1 MRLMSPFISMDKRN
15 FLNGRYVCIAK
26 LQFIPA
32 AFIPALHLVQLQF
45 EQKCASYICNSV
57 ESAMY
62 PFILICVVCGQ
73 QKTNPISSLNGLL
86 YYKMGIIHSFTKRI
100 KVYKRE
106 REGMNRKRFF
116 ASDNKNIQNNTAA
129 VFIFFSIRCVCI

>member
-1 MRLMSPFISMDKRN
+1 MQFCRKCNVPIYFNMRRMR
-15 FLNGRYVCIAK
+15 AT
-26 LQFIPA
+26 
-32 AFIPALHLVQLQF
+32 
-45 EQKCASYICNSV
+45 
-57 ESAMY
+57 
-62 PFILICVVCGQ
+62 
-73 QKTNPISSLNGLL
+73 KTNPISSLNGLL

-129 VFIFFSIRCVCI
+129 VFIFQSVAYMHLTMHL

>member
-1 MRLMSPFISMDKRN
+1 MRLMSPFIFMDKRN
-15 FLNGRYVCIAK
+15 FLNGRYVCIASFNSFPPLLFPLYIWCNCNSNK
-26 LQFIPA
+26 N
-32 AFIPALHLVQLQF
+32 ALHI
-45 EQKCASYICNSV
+45 YICNSV

-86 YYKMGIIHSFTKRI
+86 YYKMWIIHSFTECI
-100 KVYKRE
+100 KVHIRK

-116 ASDNKNIQNNTAA
+116 ASDNKNLQNNTAA
-129 VFIFFSIRCVCI
+129 VFIFSIRCVCI